1 MKLLRENPWFATLLG
16 VAVSAALL
24 YFALRGVE
32 LDAIANALKGARF
45 WMAVPFLAALFLY
58 YWVKTVRWSDLLS
71 PVARL
76 RPRELF
82 APVMIGYAGS
92 ALLPMQL
99 GELARSYLVAR
110 RAQLTG
116 LAVLMSIAL
125 ERVFDLLSILLLLG
139 LALAF
144 GGEFPAVLISAG
156 CLLGAATL
164 VAGALFLAYLYRTAQ
179 FVALARRVV
188 RYLPERLAARIL
200 SQIEGGAAGLHALRN
215 GVLLARVLAASI
227 LQWLFMWICV
237 WLSLAAVGV
246 NVPLAGAFV
255 ALVLMVIGISLPNSP
270 GYVGSIQLAYVLALK
285 PFGVEAGSAV
295 AASLFF
301 HVLAYASVVIAGFV
315 FVHRL
320 GLGWKQLSGEARRDA
335 AQAGG

>member
-1 MKLLRENPWFATLLG
+1 MRLLRENPLLATLLG
-16 VAVSAALL
+16 VGVSAVFLFL
-24 YFALRGVE
+24 ALRGVQT
-32 LDAIANALKGARF
+32 DAIAATLRRARL
-45 WMAVPFLAALFLY
+45 WMAAPFLIALFLY

-71 PVARL
+71 PVAPVRA
-76 RPRELF
+76 RELF

-110 RAQLTG
+110 RLRMAG

-125 ERVFDLLSILLLLG
+125 ERVLDLLSILLLLG

-144 GGEFPAVLISAG
+144 GGEFPPVLISAG
-156 CLLGAATL
+156 YLLGAATL
-164 VAGALFLAYLYRTAQ
+164 AAGLLFVAYVYRTRQ
-179 FVALARRVV
+179 FVALAQ
-188 RYLPERLAARIL
+188 RLARRLPARWGERIVQ
-200 SQIEGGAAGLHALRN
+200 QIEAGAVGLQALRD
-215 GVLLARVLAASI
+215 GALLLRVLGASI

-237 WLSLAAVGV
+237 WLSLAAVGLT
-246 NVPLAGAFV
+246 VPAAGAFV

-285 PFGVEAGSAV
+285 PFGIDPGSAI

-301 HVLAYASVVIAGFV
+301 HVLAYASVVIAGIFFV
-315 FVHRL
+315 QRL
-320 GLGWKQLSGEARRDA
+320 GLRWRQLGGEARLPQPDVRE
-335 AQAGG
+335 